1 MLKSFDAETLRFF
14 IVRTHYRSPLNY
26 SDAHLQDARSAL
38 KRLYTALHAVPPADV
53 AIDWAHPQAAR
64 FRAAMNEDFGTPEAV
79 AVLFDLAGEVNRSRS
94 PQDAGLLKALGG
106 LLGLLQGDPQ
116 AFLQA
121 GSALDEAA
129 IQAQIAARAAAKQ
142 AKNYAEADRIRA
154 ELLAQGIALKDG
166 PGGTTW
172 EAV

>member
-1 MLKSFDAETLRFF
+1 MRGRRAITTATIKVNLR
-14 IVRTHYRSPLNY
+14 
-26 SDAHLQDARSAL
+26 
-38 KRLYTALHAVPPADV
+38 
-53 AIDWAHPQAAR
+53 
-64 FRAAMNEDFGTPEAV
+64 
-79 AVLFDLAGEVNRSRS
+79 
-94 PQDAGLLKALGG
+94 
-106 LLGLLQGDPQ
+106 QGDPQ

-129 IQAQIAARAAAKQ
+129 IQAQIAAHAAAKQ

-172 EAV
+172 EAT